1 MQTGLNLVELAQRI
15 EANRTLKHDLIAD
28 SASISM
34 AIDSD
39 KTPALVIDNARYGVL
54 ETAHD
59 QIGSR
64 LGIPAK
70 YYDRMRSEAP
80 QLLANNV
87 NEWFARSNEKRMVR
101 TLGGDA
107 RALLSNKYQRIENE
121 EIAEVTLPILGGIPD
136 VQFVSTQIT
145 ERRMYIQAVTPRI
158 QAEVKKGDVVQAGVI
173 ISNSEIGMG
182 AVSIRPI
189 VYRLACLNGMVIA
202 DSKFTARHVGARIES
217 IEELLSD
224 EAKKADDKAI
234 LLKVRDIVRAA
245 VEGAVFHKEVERL
258 MELTTVQVTGHPEKV
273 VEVLARKVG
282 ANETEKGGLLRSL
295 ISGGDLS
302 AWGLVNA
309 VTHQA
314 HSTAMSYDRAVEFE
328 TMGGNL
334 VNLPR
339 SEWRE
344 ILEAA

>member
-15 EANRTLKHDLIAD
+15 EANRALKQDLIAP
-28 SASISM
+28 SSTISM

-39 KTPALVIDNARYGVL
+39 KTPALVINDTRYGVL

-59 QIGSR
+59 QIGAR

-70 YYDRMRSEAP
+70 YYDRMRAEAP
-80 QLLANNV
+80 ALLASNV
-87 NEWFARSNEKRMVR
+87 NEWFGRSNEKRMIR

-107 RALLSNKYQRIENE
+107 RAVLSNAYQRIENE
-121 EIAEVTLPILGGIPD
+121 EIAEQVLPILGGIPD

-158 QAEVKKGDVVQAGVI
+158 QAEVRKGDVVQAGVI
-173 ISNSEIGMG
+173 ISNSEIGYG

-202 DSKFTARHVGARIES
+202 DAKYSARHVGARIEN
-217 IEELLSD
+217 IEQLLSD

-245 VEGAVFHKEVERL
+245 VEGAVFNKEVERL
-258 MELTTVQVTGHPEKV
+258 MELTKVEVTGSPEKA

-282 ANETEKGGLLRSL
+282 ANETEKGGLLASL
-295 ISGGDLS
+295 IRGGDLS

-314 HSTAMSYDRAVEFE
+314 HNPAMSYDRAVEFE
-328 TMGGNL
+328 TMGGAL